1 MFRNTYLNTVI
12 SCLAVLA
19 AASTVSHAQT
29 QTDMNQSANA
39 DYKKADAEL
48 NKSYQDVFNKLDASG
63 KTDLKAA
70 QNAWIKY
77 RDLDCKFQSGGASGG
92 SVQAMVVA
100 GCLTDKT
107 VVRTK
112 ELNELLHCQE
122 GDVSCVVAP

>member
-1 MFRNTYLNTVI
+1 MSN
-12 SCLAVLA
+12 
-19 AASTVSHAQT
+19 VSHAQT
-29 QTDMNQSANA
+29 QSDMNQSANA

-48 NKSYQDVFNKLDASG
+48 NKAYRDVFNKLDASG
-63 KTDLKAA
+63 KTNLKAA

-107 VVRTK
+107 VARTK
-112 ELNELLHCQE
+112 ELNGLLHCQE

>member
-1 MFRNTYLNTVI
+1 MSRNTYLNIVI
-12 SCLAVLA
+12 SCLIVGAAV
-19 AASTVSHAQT
+19 SNISHAQT
-29 QTDMNQSANA
+29 QSDMNQNANA

-48 NKSYQDVFNKLDASG
+48 NKAYRDVFNKLDASG
-63 KTDLKAA
+63 KVNLKAA

-107 VVRTK
+107 VARTK
-112 ELNELLHCQE
+112 ELNGLLHCQE
-122 GDVSCVVAP
+122 GDVSCVAAP

>member
-1 MFRNTYLNTVI
+1 MFRKAFLNAVI
-12 SCLAVLA
+12 TCLGIVAAVNN
-19 AASTVSHAQT
+19 VSHAQT
-29 QTDMNQSANA
+29 QSEMNQSANV

-48 NKSYQDVFNKLDASG
+48 NKSYRDVFNKLDASG

-77 RDLDCKFQSGGASGG
+77 RDLDCKFQSGGAAGG

-100 GCLTDKT
+100 GCLTGKT
-107 VVRTK
+107 IARTK
-112 ELNELLHCQE
+112 ELNGLLHCQE